1 MKRIFQK
8 AASIY
13 KYIENIYYFCKDWV
27 VVDSPLFCESNK

>member
-1 MKRIFQK
+1 MNRIFQK

-13 KYIENIYYFCKDWV
+13 KYIENIYYFCKNW